1 MAQTELEIQSQER
14 DTNPLT
20 KQAIEQSKQDWG
32 KFLKV
37 LVQPGN
43 EELLSSPAL
52 VIGVA
57 QNVFSDKRASVLQ
70 RAAGGLEEAK
80 KVLDKTTLPEESKKA
95 VISYITRPDGPEV
108 VRILE
113 LAPRSLPAGYEAAK
127 GMAFQKL
134 STEQKKRLNSSP
146 LNELSDKEIKLQAN
160 RITLFSPGQGKRI
173 SQARAIV
180 NNDVM
185 ASLDMKELKSLA
197 AGKRFPEA
205 VKSLPWFQKA
215 FGREQTDFDQV
226 SNRQFVK
233 GAARE
238 LASRT
243 ARAESM
249 AAEADRYA
257 RVEVF
262 ATTVN
267 APIKAEPVQGF
278 SQLKHTGS
286 RKR

>member
-1 MAQTELEIQSQER
+1 
-14 DTNPLT
+14 
-20 KQAIEQSKQDWG
+20 
-32 KFLKV
+32 
-37 LVQPGN
+37 
-43 EELLSSPAL
+43 
-52 VIGVA
+52 
-57 QNVFSDKRASVLQ
+57 
-70 RAAGGLEEAK
+70 
-80 KVLDKTTLPEESKKA
+80 
-95 VISYITRPDGPEV
+95 
-108 VRILE
+108 
-113 LAPRSLPAGYEAAK
+113 
-127 GMAFQKL
+127 MAFQKL